1 MSTIETAS
9 RNAGEFLQRML
20 GVDSVHVIGAAQVEG
35 VWRVEVEVYEE
46 SAFMKSLGLPARAQ
60 DRNLYQVTLNGD
72 LEVES
77 YERQDAAA
85 HT

>member
-1 MSTIETAS
+1 MSNIETAS
-9 RNAGEFLQRML
+9 RRAGEFLQRML
-20 GVDSVHVIGAAQVEG
+20 EVDSLHVIGAAQVEG
-35 VWRVEVEVYEE
+35 VWHVEVEVFEE
-46 SAFMKSLGLPARAQ
+46 SAFMKSLGLAARAQ
-60 DRNLYQVTLNGD
+60 DRNLYRVTLNGD